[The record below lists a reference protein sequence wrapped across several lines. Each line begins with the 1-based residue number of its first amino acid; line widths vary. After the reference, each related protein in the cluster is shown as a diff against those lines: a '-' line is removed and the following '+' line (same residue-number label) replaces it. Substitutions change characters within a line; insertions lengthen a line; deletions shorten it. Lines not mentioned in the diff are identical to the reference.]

1 MRQWKRKKKEP
12 STFFFTGRGTS
23 SYRMLVPICA
33 DGIEQLIKE
42 ELKDCFDYAE
52 DLSLKE
58 ACLKLMEY
66 YGMQEDYLPMR
77 KKMEALKNDKPKRRK
92 HG

>member
-1 MRQWKRKKKEP
+1 MKQGKRGKREP
-12 STFFFTGRGTS
+12 STFFFTGRGTT

-33 DGIEQLIKE
+33 DGIEQLVRE
-42 ELKDCFDYAE
+42 ELKDCFDCAE
-52 DLSLKE
+52 EVSLKE

-77 KKMEALKNDKPKRRK
+77 KKLEALKSEKPKRRK